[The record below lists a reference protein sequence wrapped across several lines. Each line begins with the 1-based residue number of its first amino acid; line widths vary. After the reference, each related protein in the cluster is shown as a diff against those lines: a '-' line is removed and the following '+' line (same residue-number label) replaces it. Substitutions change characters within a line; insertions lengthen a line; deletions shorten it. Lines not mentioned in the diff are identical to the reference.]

1 MNTQQIVDTLDA
13 EIRRLEQA
21 RTLLL
26 ASLSASNGS
35 LTLKPATASLGRHIA
50 AGHHKLHH
58 GRKPKV
64 MVGGKVKR
72 HLSADAR
79 ARIVAAQRRRWARV
93 KREKK
98 AAQVAAD

>member
-1 MNTQQIVDTLDA
+1 MNTQQIISGIDQ
-13 EIRRLEQA
+13 EIQKLQKVRA
-21 RTLLL
+21 LLAGDIVL
-26 ASLSASNGS
+26 RASASLSNHLANGH
-35 LTLKPATASLGRHIA
+35 R
-50 AGHHKLHH
+50 KLHH
-58 GRKPKV
+58 GRKLKPAAT
-64 MVGGKVKR
+64 GGKVKR